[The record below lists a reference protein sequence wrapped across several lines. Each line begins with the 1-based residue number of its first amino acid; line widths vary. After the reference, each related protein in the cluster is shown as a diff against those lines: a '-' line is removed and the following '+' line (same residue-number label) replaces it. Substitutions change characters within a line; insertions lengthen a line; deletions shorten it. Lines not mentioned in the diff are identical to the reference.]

1 MYLKQ
6 DERNGKIIVNNE
18 AKKEKIGAL
27 SNAAKITG
35 LSGLLLALILLTVV
49 LVVVFT
55 VLNKNWN
62 IYNTPESI
70 ISTSSIILSLAGVV
84 CGVIDLIRIKKGKS
98 SKEGR
103 VFDIVGI
110 VSGSIGLAIRFI
122 IMPPLVLTQIV
133 KF

>member
-1 MYLKQ
+1 M
-6 DERNGKIIVNNE
+6 NNV
-18 AKKEKIGAL
+18 AKKEKKGAL
-27 SNAAKITG
+27 SIAAKVTG

-55 VLNKNWN
+55 VLSENWN
-62 IYNTPESI
+62 IYNTPETI
-70 ISTSSIILSLAGVV
+70 ISTSSIILSISGVV

-98 SKEGR
+98 SKNGR

-122 IMPPLVLTQIV
+122 AMPPIVLTQIV
-133 KF
+133 KI

>member
-1 MYLKQ
+1 M
-6 DERNGKIIVNNE
+6 NNE

-27 SNAAKITG
+27 STAAKVTG
-35 LSGLLLALILLTVV
+35 LSGLLLTIILLTVV

-70 ISTSSIILSLAGVV
+70 ISTSSIILSLCGVV
-84 CGVIDLIRIKKGKS
+84 CGAIDLKRIKTGKS
-98 SKEGR
+98 SKKGR

-110 VSGSIGLAIRFI
+110 VSGLMGLAIRFI
-122 IMPPLVLTQIV
+122 VMPPIVLTQII
-133 KF
+133 KI

>member
-1 MYLKQ
+1 M
-6 DERNGKIIVNNE
+6 GKIIMNNE
-18 AKKEKIGAL
+18 AKKEKTGAL
-27 SNAAKITG
+27 STAAKVTG
-35 LSGLLLALILLTVV
+35 LSGLLLAMILLTVV

-62 IYNTPESI
+62 IYNTPEFI
-70 ISTSSIILSLAGVV
+70 ISTLSITLSISGVV
-84 CGVIDLIRIKKGKS
+84 CGAIDLIRIKKGKS

-122 IMPPLVLTQIV
+122 AMPPIVLTLIL
-133 KF
+133 KI